1 MSKLIPQMGKLI
13 PQKLIPQKLIPQQLT
28 PRQLTPHQAQLAGF
42 CRPNELTAEPPIEQY
57 IVRSKIVIGVLF
69 GGFGLW
75 AAFAPL
81 TSAAVAPGVV
91 KVDSYRKTV
100 QHLEGGIVSE
110 ILVHEGD
117 AVVQGQPLVR
127 LDDADAEADLN
138 AVGGQI
144 GALEAETSA
153 IKEQLP
159 SFEEQLADER
169 GLFQK
174 GYAKKSQ
181 IFELERTVLKMKGDV
196 EANENRLTSLR

>member
-1 MSKLIPQMGKLI
+1 MSKLIPQMA
-13 PQKLIPQKLIPQQLT
+13 KLIPQKLIPQQLT
-28 PRQLTPHQAQLAGF
+28 PHQAQLAGF
-42 CRPNELTAEPPIEQY
+42 YRPSEVPAEPPIRQY
-57 IVRSKIVIGVLF
+57 IVRSKIVIAALF

-127 LDDADAEADLN
+127 LTMPTPKPISMPLADRSVRLRPRR
-138 AVGGQI
+138 
-144 GALEAETSA
+144 
-153 IKEQLP
+153 LP
-159 SFEEQLADER
+159 SRSNFRASR
-169 GLFQK
+169 N
-174 GYAKKSQ
+174 SSP
-181 IFELERTVLKMKGDV
+181 MS
-196 EANENRLTSLR
+196 EASSKRVMQRSRRSLSLSEPCSK